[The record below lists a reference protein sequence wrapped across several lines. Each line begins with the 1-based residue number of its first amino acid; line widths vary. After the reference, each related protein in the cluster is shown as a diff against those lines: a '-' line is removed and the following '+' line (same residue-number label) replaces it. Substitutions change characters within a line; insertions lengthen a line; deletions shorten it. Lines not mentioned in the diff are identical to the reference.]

1 MLQRRITKKNN
12 NKKNPQGIYMTHR
25 KAFVFTEDQSI
36 DGVEACQE
44 IFLTLPQCSC
54 LSTPNGL
61 LEFTE
66 GQESHI

>member
-1 MLQRRITKKNN
+1 
-12 NKKNPQGIYMTHR
+12 MTHR